1 MNPGLC
7 WLGWILDKSHIQ
19 AIERP
24 RTSVVC
30 SQIFNNVVKAR
41 TSFNCARYMEIRI
54 VVLDSLKIISM
65 NVLFRFFYIVHAD
78 KGLVVCFPG
87 LMMLE
92 PLIRWMANQTLDWPM
107 VFTRCWGSEEK
118 CRIWLKSFL
127 HSVTVTVA
135 QLMAW
140 PGSVMFAEVSQLFHF
155 CFYFQ
160 IPPNTHCL
168 PSHIWLPSQ
177 EYPKNTVR
185 GRVCLGLRLDW
196 DLNST
201 KETSDIYVKPRLAIY
216 PYKDTE
222 NSKSNNPNVFQ
233 VDCSRSYDRLVF
245 FYVLHHHQVTIFIN
259 KEGLRYICISS
270 ILSGPVHFCMFKFV
284 SLFFLFLL

>member
-1 MNPGLC
+1 
-7 WLGWILDKSHIQ
+7 
-19 AIERP
+19 
-24 RTSVVC
+24 
-30 SQIFNNVVKAR
+30 
-41 TSFNCARYMEIRI
+41 
-54 VVLDSLKIISM
+54 
-65 NVLFRFFYIVHAD
+65 
-78 KGLVVCFPG
+78 
-87 LMMLE
+87 
-92 PLIRWMANQTLDWPM
+92 
-107 VFTRCWGSEEK
+107 
-118 CRIWLKSFL
+118 
-127 HSVTVTVA
+127 
-135 QLMAW
+135 MAW

-270 ILSGPVHFCMFKFV
+270 ILSGPVYFCMFKFV

>member
-1 MNPGLC
+1 M
-7 WLGWILDKSHIQ
+7 
-19 AIERP
+19 
-24 RTSVVC
+24 
-30 SQIFNNVVKAR
+30 SQ
-41 TSFNCARYMEIRI
+41 
-54 VVLDSLKIISM
+54 SLS
-65 NVLFRFFYIVHAD
+65 
-78 KGLVVCFPG
+78 PS
-87 LMMLE
+87 
-92 PLIRWMANQTLDWPM
+92 W
-107 VFTRCWGSEEK
+107 
-118 CRIWLKSFL
+118 
-127 HSVTVTVA
+127 
-135 QLMAW
+135 W
-140 PGSVMFAEVSQLFHF
+140 PGRGRLCLQRWVNCSIF

-160 IPPNTHCL
+160 IPPNTHFL

-270 ILSGPVHFCMFKFV
+270 ILSGPVYFCMFKFV
-284 SLFFLFLL
+284 SLFSSFCCRVRRFVSDFCQSNKWHGSIGGR

>member
-1 MNPGLC
+1 MSQSLSPSWWPGRGRLCLQRWVNCLNPFLFLFPNTT
-7 WLGWILDKSHIQ
+7 WHISFRHIQ
-19 AIERP
+19 
-24 RTSVVC
+24 
-30 SQIFNNVVKAR
+30 
-41 TSFNCARYMEIRI
+41 
-54 VVLDSLKIISM
+54 
-65 NVLFRFFYIVHAD
+65 
-78 KGLVVCFPG
+78 
-87 LMMLE
+87 
-92 PLIRWMANQTLDWPM
+92 
-107 VFTRCWGSEEK
+107 
-118 CRIWLKSFL
+118 
-127 HSVTVTVA
+127 
-135 QLMAW
+135 
-140 PGSVMFAEVSQLFHF
+140 
-155 CFYFQ
+155 
-160 IPPNTHCL
+160 
-168 PSHIWLPSQ
+168 LPSQ

-270 ILSGPVHFCMFKFV
+270 ILSGPVYFCMFKFV

>member
-1 MNPGLC
+1 M
-7 WLGWILDKSHIQ
+7 
-19 AIERP
+19 
-24 RTSVVC
+24 
-30 SQIFNNVVKAR
+30 SQ
-41 TSFNCARYMEIRI
+41 
-54 VVLDSLKIISM
+54 SLS
-65 NVLFRFFYIVHAD
+65 
-78 KGLVVCFPG
+78 PS
-87 LMMLE
+87 
-92 PLIRWMANQTLDWPM
+92 W
-107 VFTRCWGSEEK
+107 
-118 CRIWLKSFL
+118 
-127 HSVTVTVA
+127 
-135 QLMAW
+135 W
-140 PGSVMFAEVSQLFHF
+140 PGRGRLCLQRWVNCSIFVFISKYHLTHF
-155 CFYFQ
+155 
-160 IPPNTHCL
+160 L

-222 NSKSNNPNVFQ
+222 NSKSNNPNVLQ

-270 ILSGPVHFCMFKFV
+270 ILSGPVYFCMFKFV